1 MRFHALLTAL
11 LSAAPAFA
19 DDVVYV
25 SVAGEKRIAIF
36 KLDAKDGRLT
46 PAGDM
51 VTSGEPGA
59 LTTDSKRRFLFA
71 ALRSTGELAAFRIEP
86 ATGKLTHLNTVPAG
100 ADPAHITTDKAG
112 KFLLTAYY
120 VAGQVTVHTIGE
132 DGALGKE
139 PRQTFKTK
147 EKAHAIVLSPGDRA
161 AIVPHTGPNVI
172 YSLGFFG
179 DSGALLKPHHG
190 QPDFT
195 TPKGTGPRHVVFHPT
210 LWIRGGFD
218 ANAQVAYVANEQGS
232 SVTMYHAVLNAVN
245 WGLEPKQT
253 ISTLPADFKGTN
265 ACAEIRLHPS
275 NRFLYVSNRGHDSIA
290 AFRIDGKGQND
301 DKNGQLTRLGQTPT
315 EKTPR
320 SFDIDPSGKYLFA
333 AGESS
338 GRLAAYRIDE
348 ASGRLERI
356 ATYDVGKMPWWVMSV
371 RLPGN

>member
-1 MRFHALLTAL
+1 MRFHALLAVL
-11 LSAAPAFA
+11 LFAAPTFA
-19 DDVVYV
+19 DDVVYL

-36 KLDAKDGRLT
+36 KLDSKDGRLT
-46 PAGDM
+46 LDGDM
-51 VTSGEPGA
+51 ATSGEPGA

-100 ADPAHITTDKAG
+100 ADPAHISTDKAG

-120 VAGQVTVHTIGE
+120 VAGQVTVHSIGA
-132 DGALGKE
+132 DGTLSKE

-147 EKAHAIVLSPGDRA
+147 EKAHAIVLAPNQLA

-172 YSLGFFG
+172 YALFWNGQTGKLGKSTIG
-179 DSGALLKPHHG
+179 RV
-190 QPDFT
+190 DFA
-195 TPKGTGPRHVVFHPT
+195 TPKGTGPRHLIFHPT
-210 LWIRGGFD
+210 LQMHLGLD
-218 ANAQVAYVANEQGS
+218 ADASICYVANEQGG
-232 SVTMYHAVLNAVN
+232 SVTVYDVILNGIN
-245 WGLEPKQT
+245 WLLDPKQT
-253 ISTLPADFKGTN
+253 VSTLPADFKGTN

-290 AFRIDGKGQND
+290 RFQIDGNTGW
-301 DKNGQLTRLGQTPT
+301 LTSLGQTPT

-338 GRLAAYRIDE
+338 RRLAAYRIDE
-348 ASGRLERI
+348 ASGKLERI